1 MPPKHT
7 IQSSTY
13 DQQFTD
19 IVYAGTRL
27 SGLCFEDCEFIN
39 CDFTD
44 MLIENCIFT
53 DCQFKSC
60 NLSFVNLNGSQFL
73 NVVFSASKL
82 LGVNWGNAC
91 WQGLMSGAGL
101 SFRHS
106 ILNYSSFFSLCIT
119 GIHIIECKA
128 QDVDFREAD
137 LKAANFTGTDLRNS
151 LFMHTNLS
159 QADFTDATDYKI
171 DLRNNVLTKARFCR
185 YEALNLL
192 TSMDIDLID

>member
-1 MPPKHT
+1 MPPKHS
-7 IQSSTY
+7 IKPSSY
-13 DQQFTD
+13 GQQFND
-19 IVYAGTRL
+19 IVYAGTQL

-44 MLIENCIFT
+44 LLIENCIFT
-53 DCQFKSC
+53 DCQFTSC
-60 NLSFVNLNGSQFL
+60 NLSFVKLNGSQFV
-73 NVVFSASKL
+73 NVVFSACKL
-82 LGVNWGNAC
+82 LGVNWTYAC

-101 SFRHS
+101 SFKHS
-106 ILNYSSFFSLCIT
+106 ILNSSSFFALYIA

-137 LKAANFTGTDLRNS
+137 LQAANFTGTDLRNT

-159 QADFTDATDYKI
+159 QANFTDATDYYI
-171 DLRNNVLTKARFCR
+171 DLRNNVLTKARFSR